1 MRKIKK
7 LLSTLLVLALVGNSK
22 TKSDAGGRSERQ
34 PEGYAVCNSYGK
46 TKSDAETNQSTG
58 EQLESNII
66 CESITENR
74 CSCQAEVN
82 ETQNRQAFRKQ
93 AVCMLDR
100 ADGSKRISA
109 SVCTK

>member
-22 TKSDAGGRSERQ
+22 TKSDAGSRSERQ

-58 EQLESNII
+58 E
-66 CESITENR
+66 
-74 CSCQAEVN
+74 
-82 ETQNRQAFRKQ
+82 
-93 AVCMLDR
+93 
-100 ADGSKRISA
+100 
-109 SVCTK
+109 